1 MKKMVKPMQTKPSLK
16 WQIAAFTVF
25 LSASLTAQD
34 AAAPISP
41 LEQTMYNSGKI
52 WVVVAVAAV
61 ILVGIFAYL
70 VRVDRAVSHLEEE
83 MNQRL
88 KQS

>member
-1 MKKMVKPMQTKPSLK
+1 MKKMVNPMQTKPSLK
-16 WQIAAFTVF
+16 WQLAALMVF
-25 LSASLTAQD
+25 ISASLTAQD

>member
-1 MKKMVKPMQTKPSLK
+1 MKKMVNPMQTKPSLK
-16 WQIAAFTVF
+16 WQMAALMVF
-25 LSASLTAQD
+25 ISASLTAQD

>member
-1 MKKMVKPMQTKPSLK
+1 MQTKPSLK